1 MKLEEKLDG
10 LIAKHD
16 ELQTLLAT
24 NSGVGGEE
32 YVRLSKEFTEL
43 DEIVKVVQKYR
54 AVETEIHDLQ
64 LMKAK
69 ALVWLFPQQSFQYQL
84 HKLNFEYNFV

>member
-16 ELQTLLAT
+16 ELQNLLAT

-43 DEIVKVVQKYR
+43 DQIVKVVQK
-54 AVETEIHDLQ
+54 
-64 LMKAK
+64 
-69 ALVWLFPQQSFQYQL
+69 
-84 HKLNFEYNFV
+84 

>member
-24 NSGVGGEE
+24 SNGVGGKE
-32 YVRLSKEFTEL
+32 YIRLSKEFTEL
-43 DEIVKVVQKYR
+43 DEIVKVINKFR
-54 AVETEIHDLQ
+54 AVEAEIRDLQ
-64 LMKAK
+64 FIIMAIL
-69 ALVWLFPQQSFQYQL
+69 LV
-84 HKLNFEYNFV
+84 